1 MPKTSGS
8 LITQRRETL
17 GLTQRELAERAATS
31 RERINSYER
40 GRVHPTADTLER
52 VLNAL
57 GCELSAVLTLTYAER
72 RSLAVS
78 EAVARRLV
86 DEPETVLAVARRNI
100 ERMRQG
106 ATHEHPWLD
115 IWEGLL
121 DLGPAYIAM
130 MLTSKD
136 QFARDLRQSSPF
148 AGILSDEERVAAV
161 RDVKR

>member
-1 MPKTSGS
+1 MTSGS

-17 GLTQRELAERAATS
+17 GLTQGQLAERAATS

-52 VLNAL
+52 VLDAL
-57 GCELSAVLTLTYAER
+57 GCELAAVSALTYEER

-86 DEPETVLAVARRNI
+86 AEPEAVIALARRNI
-100 ERMRQG
+100 ERMRRT

-115 IWEGLL
+115 IWQGLL
-121 DLGPAYIAM
+121 DLGPAYLAM

-148 AGILSDEERVAAV
+148 AGVLTDEERAAAV
-161 RDVKR
+161 RAIKR

>member
-1 MPKTSGS
+1 MTSGS

-17 GLTQRELAERAATS
+17 GLTQGQLAQRAATS

-57 GCELSAVLTLTYAER
+57 GCELAAVSTLTYEER

-78 EAVARRLV
+78 EVVARRLV
-86 DEPETVLAVARRNI
+86 AEPEAVIAVARRNI
-100 ERMRQG
+100 ERMR
-106 ATHEHPWLD
+106 AVASHEHPWLD
-115 IWEGLL
+115 IWQGLL
-121 DLGPAYIAM
+121 DLGPAYLAM

-148 AGILSDEERVAAV
+148 AGVLTDEERVAAV
-161 RDVKR
+161 RGITR

>member
-1 MPKTSGS
+1 MTSGS
-8 LITQRRETL
+8 LITLRRETL
-17 GLTQRELAERAATS
+17 GLTQGQLAERAATS

-57 GCELSAVLTLTYAER
+57 GCELATVSALTYEER

-86 DEPETVLAVARRNI
+86 AEPEVVIAIARRNL
-100 ERMRQG
+100 ERMRQA

-115 IWEGLL
+115 VWQGLL
-121 DLGPAYIAM
+121 DLGPAYLAM
-130 MLTSKD
+130 MLTSRD

-148 AGILSDEERVAAV
+148 AGVLTDDERVAAV
-161 RDVKR
+161 RDVQR

>member
-1 MPKTSGS
+1 MASGT

-17 GLTQRELAERAATS
+17 GLTQGQLAERAATS

-57 GCELSAVLTLTYAER
+57 GCELAAMSALTYEER

-78 EAVARRLV
+78 EAVAQRLV
-86 DEPETVLAVARRNI
+86 AEPEPVIAAARRNI
-100 ERMRQG
+100 GRMRKA

-121 DLGPAYIAM
+121 DLGPVYVAM

-148 AGILSDEERVAAV
+148 AGVLTDEERLAAV
-161 RDVKR
+161 RDIKR

>member
-1 MPKTSGS
+1 MTSGT

-17 GLTQRELAERAATS
+17 GLTQGQLAERAATS

-57 GCELSAVLTLTYAER
+57 GCELAAVSTLTYEER

-86 DEPETVLAVARRNI
+86 AEPEAVISVARRNI
-100 ERMRQG
+100 ERMRDA

-115 IWEGLL
+115 IWQGLL
-121 DLGPAYIAM
+121 DLGPAYVAT

-148 AGILSDEERVAAV
+148 AGVLTDDERLAAV
-161 RDVKR
+161 RNIKR